1 MTERC
6 FQSYFR
12 KITWV
17 DAHLPSRTLEAL
29 QANHPGS
36 PAETSS
42 LTLWR
47 KETSPYACPPAPRTL
62 LPFNRFRMSNNTSQ
76 DPASTSSSSV
86 DDAPVAKRAT
96 KKVAAKTATK
106 IVAKKA
112 VAKKVAVKKTAVKKV
127 AAKKAAAKSVAE
139 PANLKTELSSV
150 QAPEAVTAP
159 RTPRPSRAKKTA
171 PEAAPIESEPP
182 SAENPGRRFGRVP
195 GGGPVTPREP
205 APARPPT
212 PPESTPFPPVIAPPP
227 NREGQPAPPP
237 NRERPPQGGQ
247 PQNFQQRDPQNRN
260 DSGPPNGG
268 QGQQGESRSKR
279 RRDKRKR
286 RKGEQQEQQGGRR
299 QPNPHTRQRN
309 DGPPNHNDS
318 EDRRPGLLTGPK
330 IEANGLLELAPKGF
344 GFLRIPGKNFEQAR
358 DDVFVTPEIIRKY
371 NLRLGQWIHGV
382 YQEGPRGPQLVE
394 ITLVND
400 LAPEEASKLP
410 HFDEL
415 KAINPTRRISFETT
429 PERFTTRVVDIM
441 APVGRGQRGLIVSPP
456 RSGKTTL
463 LLHMAEAIREK
474 YDEAIHLMVVLV
486 DERPEEVTE
495 FRRALPGAEIYASS
509 NDEQARNHTRI
520 AEIAIERA
528 KRLVEAGR
536 DVFLIMDSI
545 TRLARAYNGNMNSR
559 GRGTASGGLTIGAL
573 EVPRRLFAAARNTRG
588 GGSLTIMATALIQTN
603 SRADEAI
610 YMEFK
615 GTGNMELVLDR
626 KIAENYI
633 YPAVDIFK
641 SGTRREE
648 LLLADHMLH
657 KIHLIRRGLSGHRPA
672 EAMERLL
679 FFLKKFPN
687 NPQMLLEIKG

>member
-1 MTERC
+1 MSNKHK
-6 FQSYFR
+6 Q
-12 KITWV
+12 
-17 DAHLPSRTLEAL
+17 DPLPPS
-29 QANHPGS
+29 S
-36 PAETSS
+36 PDLSGD
-42 LTLWR
+42 
-47 KETSPYACPPAPRTL
+47 SPPPARKRAT
-62 LPFNRFRMSNNTSQ
+62 RSAAVKSGS
-76 DPASTSSSSV
+76 AEE
-86 DDAPVAKRAT
+86 APVAKKT
-96 KKVAAKTATK
+96 VARKTA
-106 IVAKKA
+106 A
-112 VAKKVAVKKTAVKKV
+112 KKV
-127 AAKKAAAKSVAE
+127 AAKKAVTAELPFSE
-139 PANLKTELSSV
+139 PAS
-150 QAPEAVTAP
+150 APKPVRA
-159 RTPRPSRAKKTA
+159 SRAKKPAAAEA
-171 PEAAPIESEPP
+171 PPAMPPPAAVEGS
-182 SAENPGRRFGRVP
+182 RRFGRVP
-195 GGGPVTPREP
+195 GGGPVVIRDAPP
-205 APARPPT
+205 AVPP
-212 PPESTPFPPVIAPPP
+212 STPFPQPVVAQENLPVQPPAR
-227 NREGQPAPPP
+227 REP
-237 NRERPPQGGQ
+237 RPPQEQPPRNYQQRDNSGQQRGTQGQ
-247 PQNFQQRDPQNRN
+247 PQ
-260 DSGPPNGG
+260 
-268 QGQQGESRSKR
+268 ESRSKR
-279 RRDKRKR
+279 RREKRKR
-286 RKGEQQEQQGGRR
+286 RNNERTDQQGQGHGQQQRYR
-299 QPNPHTRQRN
+299 Q
-309 DGPPNHNDS
+309 
-318 EDRRPGLLTGPK
+318 ETGPHGPSHEPDDQRPVLLSGPK
-330 IEANGLLELAPKGF
+330 LEADGMLELAPKGF
-344 GFLRIPGKNFEQAR
+344 GFLRVQKKNFEQAR

-371 NLRLGQWIHGV
+371 NLRLGQWIHGL

-394 ITLVND
+394 ISSVND
-400 LAPEEASKLP
+400 LTPGEAAKLP

-429 PERFTTRVVDIM
+429 PDRYTTRVVDIM

-495 FRRALPGAEIYASS
+495 FRRALLGAEIYASS

-520 AEIAIERA
+520 AELAIERA
-528 KRLVEAGR
+528 KRLVEAGK

-545 TRLARAYNGNMNSR
+545 TRLARAYNGNMNTR

-679 FFLKKFPN
+679 FFQKKFPN

>member
-1 MTERC
+1 
-6 FQSYFR
+6 
-12 KITWV
+12 
-17 DAHLPSRTLEAL
+17 
-29 QANHPGS
+29 
-36 PAETSS
+36 
-42 LTLWR
+42 
-47 KETSPYACPPAPRTL
+47 
-62 LPFNRFRMSNNTSQ
+62 MSNNNHEDTLPQTPTS
-76 DPASTSSSSV
+76 PAGNKPPARKRAAKKIAEPATE
-86 DDAPVAKRAT
+86 PVAK
-96 KKVAAKTATK
+96 KT
-106 IVAKKA
+106 
-112 VAKKVAVKKTAVKKV
+112 
-127 AAKKAAAKSVAE
+127 AAKKATTKKAAVR
-139 PANLKTELSSV
+139 KT
-150 QAPEAVTAP
+150 A
-159 RTPRPSRAKKTA
+159 AKKTA
-171 PEAAPIESEPP
+171 AKAVVAESPPPPVTPPPPPPAEAP
-182 SAENPGRRFGRVP
+182 RRIGRVP
-195 GGGPVTPREP
+195 GGGPIATREP
-205 APARPPT
+205 AETRV
-212 PPESTPFPPVIAPPP
+212 PEVIPSIPYP
-227 NREGQPAPPP
+227 QPAPPP
-237 NRERPPQGGQ
+237 QFASPAPEQARRDHPQQVAQ
-247 PQNFQQRDPQNRN
+247 PRHFQQPDGHPQRN
-260 DSGPPNGG
+260 DA
-268 QGQQGESRSKR
+268 GQQSESRSKKR
-279 RRDKRKR
+279 REKRKR
-286 RKGEQQEQQGGRR
+286 KKNDR
-299 QPNPHTRQRN
+299 QPQQPGRGPNPNQNPIHANRHRPEGHGY
-309 DGPPNHNDS
+309 DPD
-318 EDRRPGLLTGPK
+318 DRRHVQLSGPM
-330 IEANGLLELAPKGF
+330 IEADGMLELAPKGF
-344 GFLRIPGKNFEQAR
+344 GFLRVQKKNFEQAR
-358 DDVFVTPEIIRKY
+358 DDVFVTPEIIRKF
-371 NLRLGQWIHGV
+371 NLRLGQWIHGL
-382 YQEGPRGPQLVE
+382 YQESQRGPQLVE
-394 ITLVND
+394 ITRIND
-400 LAPEEASKLP
+400 MTPEEAAKLP

-429 PERFTTRVVDIM
+429 PDRYTTRVLDIM

-520 AEIAIERA
+520 AELAIERA
-528 KRLVEAGR
+528 KRLVEAGK

-545 TRLARAYNGNMNSR
+545 TRLARAYNGNMNNR

-679 FFLKKFPN
+679 FFQKKFPN

>member
-1 MTERC
+1 MSKNTNDNTR
-6 FQSYFR
+6 QP
-12 KITWV
+12 IL
-17 DAHLPSRTLEAL
+17 A
-29 QANHPGS
+29 
-36 PAETSS
+36 SS
-42 LTLWR
+42 
-47 KETSPYACPPAPRTL
+47 AG
-62 LPFNRFRMSNNTSQ
+62 
-76 DPASTSSSSV
+76 
-86 DDAPVAKRAT
+86 DAPTARKRAT
-96 KKVAAKTATK
+96 KKLGAEVPVIPPAELAPKKK
-106 IVAKKA
+106 IVR
-112 VAKKVAVKKTAVKKV
+112 KVAVKKVLAEEAPAKKV
-127 AAKKAAAKSVAE
+127 AAKKTAKKVAATASTPEFPFDAPTVPSPAAASEKST
-139 PANLKTELSSV
+139 PARATKIPRVKKS
-150 QAPEAVTAP
+150 APEIM
-159 RTPRPSRAKKTA
+159 
-171 PEAAPIESEPP
+171 PEAKTGPDSEPSSGGDSP
-182 SAENPGRRFGRVP
+182 RRFGRVP
-195 GGGPVTPREP
+195 GGGPTASRESEPSPP
-205 APARPPT
+205 AQRK
-212 PPESTPFPPVIAPPP
+212 STPFPQPAAGAPPRANGP
-227 NREGQPAPPP
+227 DDASP
-237 NRERPPQGGQ
+237 
-247 PQNFQQRDPQNRN
+247 
-260 DSGPPNGG
+260 SGPPRRVQSPPEAQPRLSQPQREP
-268 QGQQGESRSKR
+268 QGQQRNASNQGQDEPQSSPSRSKR

-286 RKGEQQEQQGGRR
+286 RNQERNQQGG
-299 QPNPHTRQRN
+299 QPANVPQSPPTRQRTDN
-309 DGPPNHNDS
+309 RHPQGSAKPRPHHQQQQHDS
-318 EDRRPGLLTGPK
+318 DDRRPAQQLDGPK
-330 IEANGLLELAPKGF
+330 IEGDGLLELSSKGF
-344 GFLRIPGKNFEQAR
+344 GFLRLQRKNFEQAR
-358 DDVFVTPEIIRKY
+358 DDIFVTPETIRNY
-371 NLRLGQWIHGV
+371 NLRLGQWIHGL

-394 ITLVND
+394 ITKVND
-400 LAPEEASKLP
+400 LAPEDASKLP

-415 KAINPTRRISFETT
+415 KAINPSRRISFETK
-429 PERFTTRVVDIM
+429 PERYTTRVVDIM

-474 YDEAIHLMVVLV
+474 YDEGAIHLMVVLV

-520 AEIAIERA
+520 AELAIERA
-528 KRLVEAGR
+528 KRLVEAGQ

-545 TRLARAYNGNMNSR
+545 TRLARAYNGNMNNR
-559 GRGTASGGLTIGAL
+559 GRGTGSGGLTIGAL

>member
-1 MTERC
+1 
-6 FQSYFR
+6 
-12 KITWV
+12 
-17 DAHLPSRTLEAL
+17 
-29 QANHPGS
+29 
-36 PAETSS
+36 
-42 LTLWR
+42 
-47 KETSPYACPPAPRTL
+47 
-62 LPFNRFRMSNNTSQ
+62 MSNTTNQ
-76 DPASTSSSSV
+76 DPAPEPT
-86 DDAPVAKRAT
+86 DTAPKR
-96 KKVAAKTATK
+96 
-106 IVAKKA
+106 VAKKA
-112 VAKKVAVKKTAVKKV
+112 VAKKATKTVAKKAVAKIATVKKV
-127 AAKKAAAKSVAE
+127 ATKKAPAKAD
-139 PANLKTELSSV
+139 PAMSSPELPFAST
-150 QAPEAVTAP
+150 PEAKTIPAAETAP
-159 RTPRPSRAKKTA
+159 RPARLSRAKKVAVEAPASA
-171 PEAAPIESEPP
+171 PEPSPEESAP
-182 SAENPGRRFGRVP
+182 RRFGRVP
-195 GGGPVTPREP
+195 GGGPVVTREVPAPRPLAAPESIPFPQPITPPPDRENPQQQTQPREP
-205 APARPPT
+205 
-212 PPESTPFPPVIAPPP
+212 EF
-227 NREGQPAPPP
+227 
-237 NRERPPQGGQ
+237 RERPPQGAQ
-247 PQNFQQRDPQNRN
+247 PHNPQNRP
-260 DSGPPNGG
+260 GHG
-268 QGQQGESRSKR
+268 QGQGQPRNGQGQPVESRSKR

-286 RKGEQQEQQGGRR
+286 RKMERVDPPGGHGHQHPPGRQRHDGPAPQGGG
-299 QPNPHTRQRN
+299 N
-309 DGPPNHNDS
+309 DA
-318 EDRRPGLLTGPK
+318 EDRRPILLSGPK
-330 IEANGLLELAPKGF
+330 IETDGLLELAPKGF

-358 DDVFVTPEIIRKY
+358 DDVFVTPETIRKY

-394 ITLVND
+394 ISKIND
-400 LAPEEASKLP
+400 MTPEEAAKLP

-474 YDEAIHLMVVLV
+474 YDEGAIHLMVVLV

-528 KRLVEAGR
+528 KRLVEAGK

-545 TRLARAYNGNMNSR
+545 TRLARAYNGNMNNR
-559 GRGTASGGLTIGAL
+559 GRGTGSGGITIGAL

-687 NPQMLLEIKG
+687 NPQMLMEIKG

>member
-1 MTERC
+1 M
-6 FQSYFR
+6 
-12 KITWV
+12 
-17 DAHLPSRTLEAL
+17 AA
-29 QANHPGS
+29 
-36 PAETSS
+36 
-42 LTLWR
+42 
-47 KETSPYACPPAPRTL
+47 PPA
-62 LPFNRFRMSNNTSQ
+62 
-76 DPASTSSSSV
+76 AAEE
-86 DDAPVAKRAT
+86 APP
-96 KKVAAKTATK
+96 
-106 IVAKKA
+106 AKKA
-112 VAKKVAVKKTAVKKV
+112 TARKVAVKKV
-127 AAKKAAAKSVAE
+127 AAKKVARKSAASTTPELPFAAA
-139 PANLKTELSSV
+139 
-150 QAPEAVTAP
+150 PES
-159 RTPRPSRAKKTA
+159 TPVPVPVKRPSRAKKAAAEPTPPEPQA
-171 PEAAPIESEPP
+171 PVSGDET
-182 SAENPGRRFGRVP
+182 RRFGRVP
-195 GGGPVTPREP
+195 GGGPVVSREP
-205 APARPPT
+205 VEARPPA
-212 PPESTPFPPVIAPPP
+212 PIASIPFPPVITPPP
-227 NREGQPAPPP
+227 DRENPPQAGPPREGER
-237 NRERPPQGGQ
+237 RERPPQDGQ
-247 PQNFQQRDPQNRN
+247 QRNFQQRDGQ
-260 DSGPPNGG
+260 GPPR
-268 QGQQGESRSKR
+268 ESRSKKR
-279 RRDKRKR
+279 REKRKR
-286 RKGEQQEQQGGRR
+286 RNNDRQDQQGPHG
-299 QPNPHTRQRN
+299 QPH
-309 DGPPNHNDS
+309 PPNRHRHEGGQQGNGPSNDFD
-318 EDRRPGLLTGPK
+318 DRRPVQLNGPK
-330 IEANGLLELAPKGF
+330 IEADGMLELAPKGF
-344 GFLRIPGKNFEQAR
+344 GFLRVQKKNFEQAR
-358 DDVFVTPEIIRKY
+358 DDVFVTPETIRKY
-371 NLRLGQWIHGV
+371 NLRLGQWIHGL
-382 YQEGPRGPQLVE
+382 YQDGPRGPQLVE
-394 ITLVND
+394 ITTIND
-400 LAPEEASKLP
+400 MTPEEAAKLP

-441 APVGRGQRGLIVSPP
+441 APVGRGQRGLIVSPT

-495 FRRALPGAEIYASS
+495 FRRALQGAEIYASS

-520 AEIAIERA
+520 AELAIERA
-528 KRLVEAGR
+528 KRLVEAGK

-545 TRLARAYNGNMNSR
+545 TRLARAYNGNMNTR

-687 NPQMLLEIKG
+687 NPQMLMEIKG

>member
-1 MTERC
+1 
-6 FQSYFR
+6 
-12 KITWV
+12 
-17 DAHLPSRTLEAL
+17 
-29 QANHPGS
+29 
-36 PAETSS
+36 
-42 LTLWR
+42 
-47 KETSPYACPPAPRTL
+47 
-62 LPFNRFRMSNNTSQ
+62 MSNQTNE
-76 DPASTSSSSV
+76 D
-86 DDAPVAKRAT
+86 T
-96 KKVAAKTATK
+96 KPQQAADEDGGKP
-106 IVAKKA
+106 VAKKA
-112 VAKKVAVKKTAVKKV
+112 ARKATAKKV
-127 AAKKAAAKSVAE
+127 AAKKTAAKKMPAKKSAARSAAPPPQGNPELPFDE
-139 PANLKTELSSV
+139 PIARK
-150 QAPEAVTAP
+150 APA
-159 RTPRPSRAKKTA
+159 RPSRARKESSPDPNGESA
-171 PEAAPIESEPP
+171 PSDQEEEP
-182 SAENPGRRFGRVP
+182 RRFGRVP

-205 APARPPT
+205 TGGGETEASA
-212 PPESTPFPPVIAPPP
+212 TPFPLDAPQQDSQQP
-227 NREGQPAPPP
+227 NP
-237 NRERPPQGGQ
+237 
-247 PQNFQQRDPQNRN
+247 QQRDGQE
-260 DSGPPNGG
+260 
-268 QGQQGESRSKR
+268 QGQPRESRSKR
-279 RRDKRKR
+279 RREKRKR
-286 RKGEQQEQQGGRR
+286 RKQEHNEQGGGRHNEQGGRQQR
-299 QPNPHTRQRN
+299 HRKDGGERRVQPNEM
-309 DGPPNHNDS
+309 D
-318 EDRRPGLLTGPK
+318 DRRQAQQLDGPK
-330 IEANGLLELAPKGF
+330 IETDGMLELAPKGF
-344 GFLRIPGKNFEQAR
+344 GFLRLPGKNFEQAR
-358 DDVFVTPEIIRKY
+358 DDIFVTPETIRKY
-371 NLRLGQWIHGV
+371 NLRLGQWIHGL
-382 YQEGPRGPQLVE
+382 YQEGSRGPQLVDISQING
-394 ITLVND
+394 IT
-400 LAPEEASKLP
+400 PEEASKLP

-415 KAINPTRRISFETT
+415 KAINPAKRISFETT
-429 PERFTTRVVDIM
+429 PDRYTTRVVDIM

-520 AEIAIERA
+520 AELAIERA
-528 KRLVEAGR
+528 KRLVEAGK

-545 TRLARAYNGNMNSR
+545 TRLARAYNGNMNNR
-559 GRGTASGGLTIGAL
+559 GRGTGSGGITIGAL

-626 KIAENYI
+626 KIAEQYI

-648 LLLADHMLH
+648 ILLADHMLH

>member
-1 MTERC
+1 M
-6 FQSYFR
+6 
-12 KITWV
+12 
-17 DAHLPSRTLEAL
+17 
-29 QANHPGS
+29 
-36 PAETSS
+36 
-42 LTLWR
+42 
-47 KETSPYACPPAPRTL
+47 
-62 LPFNRFRMSNNTSQ
+62 
-76 DPASTSSSSV
+76 
-86 DDAPVAKRAT
+86 
-96 KKVAAKTATK
+96 
-106 IVAKKA
+106 
-112 VAKKVAVKKTAVKKV
+112 
-127 AAKKAAAKSVAE
+127 
-139 PANLKTELSSV
+139 
-150 QAPEAVTAP
+150 
-159 RTPRPSRAKKTA
+159 
-171 PEAAPIESEPP
+171 
-182 SAENPGRRFGRVP
+182 
-195 GGGPVTPREP
+195 
-205 APARPPT
+205 
-212 PPESTPFPPVIAPPP
+212 
-227 NREGQPAPPP
+227 
-237 NRERPPQGGQ
+237 
-247 PQNFQQRDPQNRN
+247 
-260 DSGPPNGG
+260 
-268 QGQQGESRSKR
+268 
-279 RRDKRKR
+279 
-286 RKGEQQEQQGGRR
+286 
-299 QPNPHTRQRN
+299 
-309 DGPPNHNDS
+309 
-318 EDRRPGLLTGPK
+318 
-330 IEANGLLELAPKGF
+330 IEADGLLELAPKGF
-344 GFLRIPGKNFEQAR
+344 GFLRVPHKNFEQAR
-358 DDVFVTPEIIRKY
+358 DDVFVTPETIRKF

-394 ITLVND
+394 ITQINGMPPD
-400 LAPEEASKLP
+400 ESSKLP

-495 FRRALPGAEIYASS
+495 FRRALPGAEIYSSS

-520 AEIAIERA
+520 AELAIERA
-528 KRLVEAGR
+528 KRLVEAGK

-545 TRLARAYNGNMNSR
+545 TRLARAYNGNMNNR
-559 GRGTASGGLTIGAL
+559 GRGTGSGGITIGAL

-648 LLLADHMLH
+648 LLLPDHMLH

-687 NPQMLLEIKG
+687 NPQMLMEIKG